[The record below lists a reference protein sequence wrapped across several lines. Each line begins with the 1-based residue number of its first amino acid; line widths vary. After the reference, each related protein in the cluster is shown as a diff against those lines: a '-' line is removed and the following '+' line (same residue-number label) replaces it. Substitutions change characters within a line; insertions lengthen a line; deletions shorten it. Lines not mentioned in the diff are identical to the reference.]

1 MATSVG
7 ELVDMLFTMIDD
19 AKNAPFSGEK
29 CVIERDKALDLLDEI
44 KGQLPVELAEA
55 RKIVNARSDYL
66 AGAKREAE
74 DIRSRAESEA
84 KRLVESDE
92 VMGVARKKAAEMMR
106 QAEERTKQ
114 LKRTTNEYCEDLLR
128 RTEEALNEALTE
140 ARRTRT
146 NFRTSANM
154 GRAADTAASGKNSKV
169 FDVESQG

>member
-7 ELVDMLFTMIDD
+7 ELVDMLYNMIDD

-66 AGAKREAE
+66 AGAKREAD
-74 DIRSRAESEA
+74 DIRSRAEADA
-84 KRLVESDE
+84 KRMIENDE
-92 VMGVARKKAAEMMR
+92 VMGAARKKAAEIMR

-128 RTEEALNEALTE
+128 RTEEALNDALTE

-146 NFRTSANM
+146 NFRASANM
-154 GRAADTAASGKNSKV
+154 GKAADTPANSRI
-169 FDVESQG
+169 FDVEAQG